1 MLLKLNGFFSDYPQ
15 TEVPVV
21 CQCLLER
28 MKDFVR
34 KINEKLPIGHETEKQ
49 LTTAVIK
56 AIKAGVIVLQKIES
70 NKSSEQASPS
80 GKED

>member
-1 MLLKLNGFFSDYPQ
+1 
-15 TEVPVV
+15 
-21 CQCLLER
+21 

-34 KINEKLPIGHETEKQ
+34 KIDEKFPIGHEKEKQ

-56 AIKAGVIVLQKIES
+56 ATKAGVIVLQKIES
-70 NKSSEQASPS
+70 NKSSEQAPPS